1 VNFTAYKEAY
11 YTFLQNLPQ
20 GGRMKLALR
29 FLPCLLGSAILGC
42 GGTKM
47 TTPIGNPPALNGS
60 YSFIAGSQNSGT
72 NIFTFGGPIQTDSSG
87 HVTANFGVTSVAPT
101 NTCFPA
107 GSAGSFSGTLSPQG
121 QLSLSSVAINGQTIS
136 VTANISTD
144 GNNFFTGISS
154 YSING
159 GCLAGDHGS
168 LFVSRLL
175 TGPFTGS
182 FLTTGGLVGVT
193 VNFGQPGMPA
203 ADTSFPLTGSATF
216 SNTAGCGGFTTGT
229 LTSGTQPGLNAAFT
243 LASNPTGSTISF
255 NGGILDG
262 SGMQFVG
269 GFTVTGG
276 PCDGSKGQ
284 VTLKRS

>member
-1 VNFTAYKEAY
+1 
-11 YTFLQNLPQ
+11 
-20 GGRMKLALR
+20 MKLALR
-29 FLPCLLGSAILGC
+29 FLPCLSALLMLGC
-42 GGTKM
+42 GGS
-47 TTPIGNPPALNGS
+47 TTPMTNPLNGNAPTLNGS
-60 YSFIAGSQNSGT
+60 YSFIAGSQIAGT

-121 QLSLSSVAINGQTIS
+121 QLSLTSVAINGQTIS
-136 VTANISTD
+136 VTAKISTD

-154 YSING
+154 YSISG

-175 TGPFTGS
+175 TGTFTGS

-193 VNFGQPGMPA
+193 VNFGQPGMPN
-203 ADTSFPLTGSATF
+203 ADTSFPLTGTATF
-216 SNTAGCGGFTTGT
+216 SNTAGCGGFTTAT
-229 LTSGTQPGLNAAFT
+229 LTSGAEPGLLAAFT
-243 LASNPTGSTISF
+243 MATNPAGNTIIFSGSTF
-255 NGGILDG
+255 DA
-262 SGMQFVG
+262 SGMQFG
-269 GFTVTGG
+269 GSFAITGG